1 MKTENSTR
9 KDAGF
14 TLVEMLVVVSIV
26 AVLMAAVAINL
37 LPKRDEAMVQRAK
50 ADLRTIESALELYRL
65 DNFNYPTESE
75 GLEALTTPTTSNGV
89 TREPY
94 LKREPIDPWGQ
105 PYVYVFPGENGAYD
119 LLSYGAD
126 SQPGGEE
133 LNADIGHWMP

>member
-1 MKTENSTR
+1 MKTENLTR